1 MATFFSRPQHKT
13 TTTTNN
19 QQPTTN
25 NQQPTTPT
33 TASATETTIATTIAT
48 VTTSHPSPPT
58 TITMSILNHIKRA
71 RDHKE
76 AVKSKEVEQHKTT
89 KPTQAYRHIP
99 THAACDSVS
108 SGPMGSRRNDR
119 SKVRAENRKRT
130 AKVVAEAV
138 AESHYIQMNFP
149 GSTTS
154 SPFASS
160 SSSSSG
166 SSTATYQAS
175 EADFYDGDVSPMS
188 RSPVQSFGFPAPPT
202 RNFYQPSEAAYPHP
216 LSLKGKEVV
225 RGPTYGMAYSVSPSK
240 DSLPEHFQTAL
251 MI

>member
-1 MATFFSRPQHKT
+1 
-13 TTTTNN
+13 
-19 QQPTTN
+19 
-25 NQQPTTPT
+25 
-33 TASATETTIATTIAT
+33 
-48 VTTSHPSPPT
+48 
-58 TITMSILNHIKRA
+58 MSILSHLKRA

-76 AVKSKEVEQHKTT
+76 AVKAKVEQPKNT

-108 SGPMGSRRNDR
+108 SCPMGSRR
-119 SKVRAENRKRT
+119 SKVRAENRKRA
-130 AKVVAEAV
+130 AKAVAETV
-138 AESHYIQMNFP
+138 AESHHIQMNFP

-160 SSSSSG
+160 SSSG

-175 EADFYDGDVSPMS
+175 EADYYDGDISPMS
-188 RSPVQSFGFPAPPT
+188 RSPAQSFGFPTPPI
-202 RNFYQPSEAAYPHP
+202 RNFSQPGEAAYPHHP
-216 LSLKGKEVV
+216 SLKGKEVV

-240 DSLPEHFQTAL
+240 DSLPEYFQTAL

>member
-1 MATFFSRPQHKT
+1 
-13 TTTTNN
+13 
-19 QQPTTN
+19 
-25 NQQPTTPT
+25 
-33 TASATETTIATTIAT
+33 
-48 VTTSHPSPPT
+48 
-58 TITMSILNHIKRA
+58 MSILSHIKRA

-76 AVKSKEVEQHKTT
+76 AVKAKEVEQPKPT

-130 AKVVAEAV
+130 AKAVAETV
-138 AESHYIQMNFP
+138 AESHHIQMNFP

-154 SPFASS
+154 SPFA

-188 RSPVQSFGFPAPPT
+188 RSPVQSFGFLTPPT
-202 RNFYQPSEAAYPHP
+202 RNFYQPAEAAYPHP

-240 DSLPEHFQTAL
+240 ESLPEHFQTAL